1 MASVAR
7 PAHRSGA
14 RGRSSSVRA
23 RFLDRIRLA
32 IGATA
37 RPCSSDPGDDQ
48 VVSLHAAL
56 YLIGHDAAANIR
68 LFTEVPVRRILET
81 SAVMSSRKAVYQFLH
96 IGGPIGPAPPRK
108 TLRHRTGP
116 MQLVTPM
123 VKWAARHGH

>member
-48 VVSLHAAL
+48 VVSLHVAL

-68 LFTEVPVRRILET
+68 LFTEVPVRRILGT
-81 SAVMSSRKAVYQFLH
+81 SAVMSSRKSAKVRYDIALRP
-96 IGGPIGPAPPRK
+96 GGRGIQRGTVRRYSA
-108 TLRHRTGP
+108 
-116 MQLVTPM
+116 
-123 VKWAARHGH
+123 